1 MADRDKPPK
10 IPAAGA
16 LLWRPAE
23 QGPAV
28 VLVHRPRYDDW
39 SFPKGKCLPGEHVLI
54 TAVREV
60 TEETGIEI
68 NLGRRLRTVRYLSD
82 GRPKQVDYWAARPA
96 TQAAGG
102 TDEHAEPAPFTPNE
116 EVDQLAWLPLTA
128 AGDRLSYQHDTEV
141 LSEFASAPP
150 ATTSIIL
157 VRHASARNKKAWQ
170 KAGHPDDLTRP
181 LTPLGQVQAKLLG
194 QILSCFGPARVI
206 SSPAERCLATV
217 EPYAALIGGVVEPAP
232 AFAPPPEGEPPPGG
246 EPPAEGEPS
255 ALGEPPAGGEP
266 SAEGGPSAEGESS
279 AAGPSAGGEPPAAGV
294 PDALA
299 AARDLVTGLVTAA
312 EPVVICAHRENLPAM
327 LRWICESLGAPVP
340 AGPPMRKGAFRAL
353 HVAGGRLIS
362 AEQHNLKS

>member
-16 LLWRPAE
+16 LLWRPGE
-23 QGPAV
+23 QGPEV

-60 TEETGIEI
+60 AEETEIEI
-68 NLGRRLRTVRYLSD
+68 TLGRKLRTVRYLSD

-96 TQAAGG
+96 AQAVGGGAG
-102 TDEHAEPAPFTPNE
+102 EPAAPAPFTPNE

-141 LSEFASAPP
+141 LGEFASAPA
-150 ATTSIIL
+150 ATTAIIL

-170 KAGHPDDLTRP
+170 NAGHPDDLTRP
-181 LTPLGQVQAKLLG
+181 LTPLGHVQAKLLA

-217 EPYAALIGGVVEPAP
+217 EPYAAQIGGVVEPA
-232 AFAPPPEGEPPPGG
+232 
-246 EPPAEGEPS
+246 
-255 ALGEPPAGGEP
+255 LG
-266 SAEGGPSAEGESS
+266 
-279 AAGPSAGGEPPAAGV
+279 
-294 PDALA
+294 LRA
-299 AARDLVTGLVTAA
+299 AA
-312 EPVVICAHRENLPAM
+312 E
-327 LRWICESLGAPVP
+327 
-340 AGPPMRKGAFRAL
+340 
-353 HVAGGRLIS
+353 
-362 AEQHNLKS
+362 

>member
-23 QGPAV
+23 QGPEV

-68 NLGRRLRTVRYLSD
+68 ILGRRLRTVRYLSD

-96 TQAAGG
+96 AQGAGG
-102 TDEHAEPAPFTPNE
+102 ADEPAEPAPFTPNE
-116 EVDQLAWLPLTA
+116 EVDRLAWLPLTA
-128 AGDRLSYQHDTEV
+128 AGDRLTYQHDTEV

-181 LTPLGQVQAKLLG
+181 LTPLGHVQAKLLG

-217 EPYAALIGGVVEPAP
+217 EPYAALVGGVVEPAP
-232 AFAPPPEGEPPPGG
+232 ALAPPPDDRDL
-246 EPPAEGEPS
+246 AE
-255 ALGEPPAGGEP
+255 
-266 SAEGGPSAEGESS
+266 
-279 AAGPSAGGEPPAAGV
+279 AGPDEV
-294 PDALA
+294 A
-299 AARDLVTGLVTAA
+299 AAHDLVSRLVTAG
-312 EPVVICAHRENLPAM
+312 EPVIISGHRENLPAM
-327 LRWICESLGAPVP
+327 LRWICEGLGAPVP
-340 AGPPMRKGAFRAL
+340 AGPPLRKGAFWAL

>member
-16 LLWRPAE
+16 LLWRPGE
-23 QGPAV
+23 QGPEV

-39 SFPKGKCLPGEHVLI
+39 SFPKGKCLPGEHVLM

-60 TEETGIEI
+60 AEETEIEI
-68 NLGRRLRTVRYLSD
+68 TLGRKLRTVRYLSD

-96 TQAAGG
+96 AQAGSETG
-102 TDEHAEPAPFTPNE
+102 VPAERPPFTPNE

-128 AGDRLSYQHDTEV
+128 AGDRLTYRHDTEV
-141 LSEFASAPP
+141 LSEFASAPA
-150 ATTSIIL
+150 ATTVIIL

-170 KAGHPDDLTRP
+170 NAGHPDDLTRP
-181 LTPLGQVQAKLLG
+181 LTPLGHVQAKLLG

-217 EPYAALIGGVVEPAP
+217 EPYAAVVGGVVEPAL
-232 AFAPPPEGEPPPGG
+232 ALAPPPDDLDLADAG
-246 EPPAEGEPS
+246 PAEI
-255 ALGEPPAGGEP
+255 
-266 SAEGGPSAEGESS
+266 
-279 AAGPSAGGEPPAAGV
+279 
-294 PDALA
+294 A
-299 AARDLVTGLVTAA
+299 AAHDLVASLVTAG
-312 EPVVICAHRENLPAM
+312 EPVVISGHRENLPAT

-340 AGPPMRKGAFRAL
+340 GGPPLRKGAFWAL

-362 AEQHNLKS
+362 AEQHNLNS

>member
-96 TQAAGG
+96 AQAAGG
-102 TDEHAEPAPFTPNE
+102 TDEPAEPAPFTPNE

-217 EPYAALIGGVVEPAP
+217 EPYAALVGGVVEPAP
-232 AFAPPPEGEPPPGG
+232 AFAPPPEGEPSAEG
-246 EPPAEGEPS
+246 EPPAEGGPS
-255 ALGEPPAGGEP
+255 ARGEPP
-266 SAEGGPSAEGESS
+266 AEGGPSA
-279 AAGPSAGGEPPAAGV
+279 AGEPPAEGV

-340 AGPPMRKGAFRAL
+340 GGSPLRKGAFRAL

>member
-23 QGPAV
+23 QGPEV

-60 TEETGIEI
+60 TEETEIEVT
-68 NLGRRLRTVRYLSD
+68 LGRRLRTVRYLSD

-96 TQAAGG
+96 AQAAGG
-102 TDEHAEPAPFTPNE
+102 ADEPAEPAPFTPNE
-116 EVDQLAWLPLTA
+116 EVDRLAWLPLTA
-128 AGDRLSYQHDTEV
+128 AGDRLTYQHDTEV

-181 LTPLGQVQAKLLG
+181 LTPLGHVQAKLLG

-217 EPYAALIGGVVEPAP
+217 EPYAALVGGVVEPAP
-232 AFAPPPEGEPPPGG
+232 ALAPPPDDRDL
-246 EPPAEGEPS
+246 AE
-255 ALGEPPAGGEP
+255 
-266 SAEGGPSAEGESS
+266 
-279 AAGPSAGGEPPAAGV
+279 AGPDEV
-294 PDALA
+294 A
-299 AARDLVTGLVTAA
+299 AAHDLVSRLVTAG
-312 EPVVICAHRENLPAM
+312 EPVIISGHRENLPAM
-327 LRWICESLGAPVP
+327 LRWICEGLGAPVP
-340 AGPPMRKGAFRAL
+340 AGPPLRKGAFRAL

>member
-16 LLWRPAE
+16 LLWRPGE
-23 QGPAV
+23 QGPEV

-60 TEETGIEI
+60 TEETEIEI
-68 NLGRRLRTVRYLSD
+68 ALGRRLRTVRYLSD

-96 TQAAGG
+96 ARAAGG
-102 TDEHAEPAPFTPNE
+102 ADEPAGPAPFTPNE

-141 LSEFASAPP
+141 LSEFASAPA
-150 ATTSIIL
+150 ATTAVIL
-157 VRHASARNKKAWQ
+157 VRHASARNKKAWRN
-170 KAGHPDDLTRP
+170 AGHPEDLSRP
-181 LTPLGQVQAKLLG
+181 LTPLGHVQAKLLG
-194 QILSCFGPARVI
+194 HILSCFGPARVI

-217 EPYAALIGGVVEPAP
+217 EPYAGLVGGVVEPAP
-232 AFAPPPEGEPPPGG
+232 ALAPPPDDKDL
-246 EPPAEGEPS
+246 AE
-255 ALGEPPAGGEP
+255 
-266 SAEGGPSAEGESS
+266 
-279 AAGPSAGGEPPAAGV
+279 AGPDEV
-294 PDALA
+294 A
-299 AARDLVTGLVTAA
+299 AAHDLVSRLVTAG
-312 EPVVICAHRENLPAM
+312 EPVIISGHRENLPAM

-340 AGPPMRKGAFRAL
+340 PGPPLRKGAFWAL

>member
-16 LLWRPAE
+16 LLWRPGE
-23 QGPAV
+23 QGPEV

-60 TEETGIEI
+60 AEETEIEI
-68 NLGRRLRTVRYLSD
+68 ILGRKLRTVRYLSD
-82 GRPKQVDYWAARPA
+82 GRPKQVNYWAARPA
-96 TQAAGG
+96 ARAAGG
-102 TDEHAEPAPFTPNE
+102 ADEPAEAAPFTPNE
-116 EVDQLAWLPLTA
+116 EVDELAWLPLTA
-128 AGDRLSYQHDTEV
+128 AGDRLTYQHDTEV
-141 LSEFASAPP
+141 LAEFASAPA
-150 ATTSIIL
+150 ATRAIVL

-170 KAGHPDDLTRP
+170 NAGHPDDLTRP

-217 EPYAALIGGVVEPAP
+217 EPYAAMTGGVVEPAP
-232 AFAPPPEGEPPPGG
+232 ALAPPPDDQVLEEAD
-246 EPPAEGEPS
+246 PA
-255 ALGEPPAGGEP
+255 
-266 SAEGGPSAEGESS
+266 
-279 AAGPSAGGEPPAAGV
+279 V
-294 PDALA
+294 VA
-299 AARDLVTGLVTAA
+299 AARELVTALVTA
-312 EPVVICAHRENLPAM
+312 GEPVVICAHRENLPAM

-362 AEQHNLKS
+362 AEQHSLKS

>member
-1 MADRDKPPK
+1 MADRDKLPK

-16 LLWRPAE
+16 LLWRPGG
-23 QGPAV
+23 QGPEV

-39 SFPKGKCLPGEHVLI
+39 SYPKGKCLPGEHVLI

-60 TEETGIEI
+60 TEETEIEI
-68 NLGRRLRTVRYLSD
+68 TLGRRLRTVRYLSD

-96 TQAAGG
+96 AQTTGAADGP
-102 TDEHAEPAPFTPNE
+102 AEPAPFIPNE

-141 LSEFASAPP
+141 LSEFASAPA
-150 ATTSIIL
+150 ATTPIIL

-217 EPYAALIGGVVEPAP
+217 EPYAAMTGGVVEPAP
-232 AFAPPPEGEPPPGG
+232 ALAPPPDDLVLEEADP
-246 EPPAEGEPS
+246 
-255 ALGEPPAGGEP
+255 
-266 SAEGGPSAEGESS
+266 
-279 AAGPSAGGEPPAAGV
+279 V
-294 PDALA
+294 TVA
-299 AARDLVTGLVTAA
+299 AARELVTGLVTAG
-312 EPVVICAHRENLPAM
+312 EPVVICGHRENLPAM

-340 AGPPMRKGAFRAL
+340 AGPPLRKGAFRVL
-353 HVAGGRLIS
+353 HLAGGRLIS
-362 AEQHNLKS
+362 AEQHGLKS